1 MKKVFLF
8 SFVLL
13 FSLTA
18 CFKDNPTRE
27 TLKAAG
33 SWKVLSVEIKEYDN
47 TGNETSS
54 KTIDNPGFLM
64 LSHVDDFLYEGT
76 YSYSLNADLLSNSA
90 IYSHLKAFNQWGVT
104 TDVKVF
110 NLAYKDPSSGASA
123 FKYGYTINTL
133 TYRKFEL
140 QYVQLQNNN
149 LDIKQVEV
157 WKMERA
163 NE

>member
-1 MKKVFLF
+1 MQKLFLF
-8 SFVLL
+8 SIVFL

-33 SWKVLSVEIKEYDN
+33 SWKVVSVEIKDFDSQ
-47 TGNETSS
+47 GNQTSV
-54 KTIDNPGFLM
+54 KTIENPGFLM

-76 YSYSLNADLLSNSA
+76 YSYSLDADLLTNSA
-90 IYSHLKAFNQWGVT
+90 IYSHLKAFNQWGLT
-104 TDVKVF
+104 TDAKVF
-110 NLAYKDPSSGASA
+110 NLAYKDPSSGAST

-133 TYRKFEL
+133 TNRKFEL
-140 QYVQLQNNN
+140 QYVLLQNNN
-149 LDIKQVEV
+149 FDLKQVEI